1 MAGEE
6 AIIAHVVQKRIVRRF
21 LDHCA
26 TDPRQAAT
34 LETIGVKRSPF
45 FKHML
50 KKSIFIAVDENR
62 YYLDEDAA
70 ERFFQRKRRAFFIM
84 FSFALLALVIYLL
97 FGGRFK

>member
-21 LDHCA
+21 RDHCA
-26 TDPRQAAT
+26 TDPKQAAT

-45 FKHML
+45 FRHML
-50 KKSIFIAVDENR
+50 KKKIFIAVDADR

-70 ERFFQRKRRAFFIM
+70 DRFFQRKRRAFFIM
-84 FSFALLALVIYLL
+84 FGVALLALVIFLL
-97 FGGRFK
+97 FGGRFQ